1 MTSPTK
7 AELRAHFKKL
17 RREVSAEARRRASAS
32 VCSQLL
38 AKPLGLVVA
47 VYLAGPDELD
57 LSAFIE
63 AALRRGTRILA
74 PRWTGETYRLAELRG
89 LSPADLRP
97 GPHGI
102 LEPKADA
109 ARVEAVSWIV
119 PGLAFTRDGVR
130 LGYGGGWY
138 DRLLAD
144 VDASV
149 SVLGVAYPFQVVDS
163 LPSEPH
169 DRRLT
174 GVVVASPLCP

>member
-17 RREVSAEARRRASAS
+17 RREVSAEERYRANGSI
-32 VCSQLL
+32 CGQLL
-38 AKPLGLVVA
+38 DLDLEIPFGSVVA
-47 VYLAGPDELD
+47 VYLAGPDEIS
-57 LSAFIE
+57 LSTFISE
-63 AALRRGTRILA
+63 MLKGGAHILA
-74 PRWTGETYRLAELRG
+74 PRWTGETYRLAEFKTFFP
-89 LSPADLRP
+89 SDLRK

-102 LEPKADA
+102 LEPRAEPSSL
-109 ARVEAVSWIV
+109 VPTSWIV
-119 PGLAFTRDGVR
+119 PGLAFSRDGVR

-149 SVLGVAYPFQVVDS
+149 PVLGVAYPFQVVDS

-169 DRRLT
+169 DRRVT
-174 GVVVASPLCP
+174 DIVIA

>member
-17 RREVSAEARRRASAS
+17 RREVSAEERRRASAS

-38 AKPLGLVVA
+38 AKPLGPVVA

-57 LSAFIE
+57 LSAFID

-74 PRWTGETYRLAELRG
+74 PRWTGETYRLAEFKTFFP
-89 LSPADLRP
+89 SDLRK

-102 LEPKADA
+102 LEPRAEPSSL
-109 ARVEAVSWIV
+109 VPTSWIV
-119 PGLAFTRDGVR
+119 PGLAFSRDGVR

-149 SVLGVAYPFQVVDS
+149 PVLGVAYPFQVVDS

-169 DRRLT
+169 DRRVT
-174 GVVVASPLCP
+174 DIVIA